1 MPKMTIAVAT
11 AALITSLALATAPAS
26 ATKSTLNYTSL
37 TVFGDS
43 LVDAGNI
50 ATLTGGATPNASLG
64 YYNGRFTNGYDYV
77 DLLSIDLFGTPTTP
91 SLLGGTNFAFG
102 GARATTTSGVPDLS
116 EQMGM
121 FQGYLAGGGTIDTN
135 GLYVLNFG
143 GNDIFNLPDGYP
155 SVDAALRAASAS
167 IAGAVQMLNDLGVRN
182 IFITDFPVG
191 GAGLPFSITANT
203 YLTADLAGLTLDS
216 DTTLMRYEL
225 LTFLGT
231 ATLAPG
237 LVGLPVLD
245 TTSNCI
251 AANAQASDCA
261 GYFYFDGT
269 HPTAQVQAAAY
280 ADMNRQFSLFSAV
293 PEPASWAM
301 MIAGFAM
308 IGGSLRSR
316 RVTARTALSQAA

>member
-1 MPKMTIAVAT
+1 MPGKTIAVA
-11 AALITSLALATAPAS
+11 AASFAAVLCLAATPAG

-37 TVFGDS
+37 TVLGDS

-50 ATLTGGATPNASLG
+50 AVFTGGATPDASLG
-64 YYNGRFTNGYDYV
+64 YYNGRFTNGYDYT
-77 DLLSIDLFGTPTTP
+77 DLLSIDLFGAPTTA

-102 GARATTTSGVPDLS
+102 GARATTTSGVPDLA
-116 EQMGM
+116 EQMGL
-121 FQGYLAGGGTIDTN
+121 FQGYLAGGGTIDAN
-135 GLYVLNFG
+135 GLYVLSFG

-167 IAGAVQMLNDLGVRN
+167 IAGAVQMLNDMGVRN
-182 IFITDFPVG
+182 ILLTDFPVG
-191 GAGLPFSITANT
+191 GPALSYSMTANG
-203 YLTADLAGLTLDS
+203 YLTDDLAALTLDG
-216 DTTLMRYEL
+216 DTTLMRYDL
-225 LTFLGT
+225 LGFLGK

-245 TTSNCI
+245 QTTDCI
-251 AANAQASDCA
+251 TAGAQASGCA

-280 ADMNRQFSLFSAV
+280 ADMNREFGLFNAV

-308 IGGSLRSR
+308 VGGALRTR
-316 RVTARTALSQAA
+316 RVTLHAA

>member
-1 MPKMTIAVAT
+1 MKTF
-11 AALITSLALATAPAS
+11 AALGAACIALGFAAAPVHAS
-26 ATKSTLNYTSL
+26 RSTPQYTSL

-50 ATLTGGATPNASLG
+50 AVYTGGTTPDPALG
-64 YYNGRFTNGYDYV
+64 YFSGRFTNGYDYV
-77 DLLSIDLFGTPTTP
+77 DLLSIDLFGTPTAP

-116 EQMGM
+116 EQFAM
-121 FQGYLAGGGTIDTN
+121 FQGYLAGGGSIDTN

-155 SVDAALRAASAS
+155 TIDLALRAASAS
-167 IAGAVQMLNDLGVRN
+167 IAGAVQSLNDLGVRN
-182 IFITDFPVG
+182 IFVTDFPVG
-191 GAGLPFSITANT
+191 GAGLSFSLTAND
-203 YLTADLAGLTLDS
+203 YLTADLAGLTLDG
-216 DTTLMRYEL
+216 DTTLMRFNYL
-225 LTFLGT
+225 DFLGR
-231 ATLAPG
+231 ATLAPAS
-237 LVGLPVLD
+237 VGLPVLD

-251 AANAQASDCA
+251 AANAQVSGCA

-280 ADMNRQFSLFSAV
+280 ADMNRQFGLSSAV

-301 MIAGFAM
+301 MIAGFALA
-308 IGGSLRSR
+308 GASLRNRRSR
-316 RVTARTALSQAA
+316 MRIAFA